1 MANKA
6 VSKVVTQVALVFGL
20 VLAANAI
27 KPFSPGNLTSH
38 TMASAR
44 SFSFLLPDGAVKRI
58 EQANYLAQTF
68 SRGLFEQ
75 SDNNSMWTREG
86 LLKSGFL
93 ASNASAESLDDAEIK
108 DIKPGDTAKKP
119 SPAKRA
125 TRRVRQDSRN
135 HHDEASAS
143 NSGSTEVGRRIQRLP
158 FAHAID
164 SVAMIQPVQLPI
176 FRPMPAKADLTPASA
191 MFSLPLLPAKLN
203 SCKTIEVKEVKLIAL
218 IQQSQRSSK
227 LKVDMLATQPA
238 KISLQC
244 REEEKAVTEE
254 AESVLETTT
263 TTGPEEELFFDQR
276 ATGPFFSA
284 PVPERVKL
292 P

>member
-1 MANKA
+1 MTNKA
-6 VSKVVTQVALVFGL
+6 VSRVVIQVALVFGL

-27 KPFSPGNLTSH
+27 RPFSPSNVALH
-38 TMASAR
+38 TLASAR
-44 SFSFLLPDGAVKRI
+44 SFSFLLPDGAVERI

-75 SDNNSMWTREG
+75 NDNNPIWTGED
-86 LLKSGFL
+86 LLKAGFL
-93 ASNASAESLDDAEIK
+93 ASNASAKSLDDAEIK
-108 DIKPGDTAKKP
+108 DIKPGEATRKQ
-119 SPAKRA
+119 SPAKRS
-125 TRRVRQDSRN
+125 TRRVRQDNRN
-135 HHDEASAS
+135 NHDDVSALDS
-143 NSGSTEVGRRIQRLP
+143 NSNEAGRLLESLP
-158 FAHAID
+158 VAPAMD
-164 SVAMIQPVQLPI
+164 SVAMAQPVVRLPV
-176 FRPMPAKADLTPASA
+176 FKPMPAKANLTPASV
-191 MFSLPLLPAKLN
+191 MFSLPTLPAKLN

-254 AESVLETTT
+254 AESALETTT
-263 TTGPEEELFFDQR
+263 IGPEEVVFFDQR
-276 ATGPFFSA
+276 ATGPFFAA
-284 PVPERVKL
+284 PVPERIKL

>member
-1 MANKA
+1 MTNKA
-6 VSKVVTQVALVFGL
+6 VSKIVIQVALVFGL

-27 KPFSPGNLTSH
+27 RPFSPSNVALH
-38 TMASAR
+38 TLASAR

-75 SDNNSMWTREG
+75 NDNNPIWTEEG
-86 LLKSGFL
+86 LLKAGFL
-93 ASNASAESLDDAEIK
+93 ASNASAKSFDDAEIK
-108 DIKPGDTAKKP
+108 DIKPGEATRKP
-119 SPAKRA
+119 STAKRA
-125 TRRVRQDSRN
+125 TRRVRQNNRN
-135 HHDEASAS
+135 NHDEVSAS
-143 NSGSTEVGRRIQRLP
+143 DSNSSEARRLMEALP
-158 FAHAID
+158 AAPAID
-164 SVAMIQPVQLPI
+164 SVAMIQPVRLPV
-176 FRPMPAKADLTPASA
+176 FRPMPAKANLTPVSA
-191 MFSLPLLPAKLN
+191 MFSLPVLPAKLN

-263 TTGPEEELFFDQR
+263 TTGPEEDLFFDQG

-284 PVPERVKL
+284 PVPECIKL